1 MYSRLKTFLR
11 QELDVLF
18 AVNFF
23 ALISFHFN
31 LFRCNRK
38 IRTRLKA
45 RSKPY
50 NSDLTAQEKYLN
62 YKFWLK
68 ESLIRFYKLGL
79 HREEKKTI
87 LDIGTGTGYFPFI
100 CNEFSHAG
108 FCLDVPD
115 KELYDQITD
124 SLGLIKFK
132 RYIKSFEL
140 LKLNTNERFD
150 LVTAYMICFNNH
162 KQENL
167 WSNKEW
173 EFFISDL
180 QDNYLKKDGKIFLN
194 FNEESPGIYFSSE
207 LLGYFKGMNYVVEGN
222 NILIENRTT

>member
-1 MYSRLKTFLR
+1 M
-11 QELDVLF
+11 
-18 AVNFF
+18 
-23 ALISFHFN
+23 
-31 LFRCNRK
+31 
-38 IRTRLKA
+38 
-45 RSKPY
+45 
-50 NSDLTAQEKYLN
+50 
-62 YKFWLK
+62 
-68 ESLIRFYKLGL
+68 
-79 HREEKKTI
+79 KKTI

-115 KELYDQITD
+115 NELYDQITD

-180 QDNYLKKDGKIFLN
+180 QDNYLKKDGKILLN
-194 FNEESPGIYFSSE
+194 FNEESPGFISLASYLATS
-207 LLGYFKGMNYVVEGN
+207 KG
-222 NILIENRTT
+222 

>member
-1 MYSRLKTFLR
+1 M
-11 QELDVLF
+11 
-18 AVNFF
+18 
-23 ALISFHFN
+23 N
-31 LFRCNRK
+31 LFRFNRK
-38 IRTRLKA
+38 IKIRLKV

-79 HREEKKTI
+79 HRDEKKTI

-115 KELYDQITD
+115 NELYDQITD

-132 RYIKSFEL
+132 RYIKIFEL

-162 KQENL
+162 K
-167 WSNKEW
+167 K
-173 EFFISDL
+173 
-180 QDNYLKKDGKIFLN
+180 KIFGVTKNGN
-194 FNEESPGIYFSSE
+194 FHFR
-207 LLGYFKGMNYVVEGN
+207 FTK
-222 NILIENRTT
+222 